1 MAQRMEKHSV
11 ADPPL
16 LLNQLI
22 LHDGDMSSGAAEA
35 DPPEL
40 EPETQ
45 CFRERRP
52 LRRSEPLIRSHSRS
66 AEQEVDKRIPQKT
79 VTIMML

>member
-1 MAQRMEKHSV
+1 MAQGMEENSV

-22 LHDGDMSSGAAEA
+22 LHNGDMSSGTAEA

-52 LRRSEPLIRSHSRS
+52 LRRSEPLIRSLPGPQSKRS
-66 AEQEVDKRIPQKT
+66 IKEIPQKT
-79 VTIMML
+79 VTFMML